1 MKTNYLC
8 RVEELKRLTDTIW
21 LLELE
26 ASNIR
31 EAIKPG
37 QFFHVKCDDGYLRR
51 PFSVCDFKDGI
62 LKIAFEARARYKGT
76 FKG

>member
-1 MKTNYLC
+1 MA
-8 RVEELKRLTDTIW
+8 
-21 LLELE
+21 LELE

-51 PFSVCDFKDGI
+51 PFSVYDFKDGI
-62 LKIAFEARARYKGT
+62 LKIAFEARGKVQRHFQRLSVET
-76 FKG
+76 I